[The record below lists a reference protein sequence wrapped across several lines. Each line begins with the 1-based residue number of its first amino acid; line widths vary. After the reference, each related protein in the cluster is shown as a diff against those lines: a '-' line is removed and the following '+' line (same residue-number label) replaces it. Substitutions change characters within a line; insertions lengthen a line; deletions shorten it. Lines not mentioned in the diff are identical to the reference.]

1 MKEHKYITAGGST
14 EFVHPKSTI
23 QKFCAKLVRS
33 CFISLLY
40 WEVRCGLD
48 WGPFLRLS
56 FAPLWKKEKDKHN
69 DAVPVSNFVS
79 RSICSPQFDAASIKT
94 EQQSLQTEW
103 KVVYGTLRNHHLVA
117 LRVELK
123 RSKLC
128 FIFRGYAISKKKKRK
143 RKKFGFASLCCKYFF
158 FFCFGIR

>member
-1 MKEHKYITAGGST
+1 MAQLNLFTLNLRFKSFVLNLCIHVSFLFCT
-14 EFVHPKSTI
+14 EKWDVVWIGDHFSVFPLLPFEK
-23 QKFCAKLVRS
+23 QK
-33 CFISLLY
+33 
-40 WEVRCGLD
+40 
-48 WGPFLRLS
+48 
-56 FAPLWKKEKDKHN
+56 KKKKDKHN

-94 EQQSLQTEW
+94 EQHSLQTEW

-143 RKKFGFASLCCKYFF
+143 RKRFGFASLCYKYFF
-158 FFCFGIR
+158 CFWTPIR

>member
-1 MKEHKYITAGGST
+1 MVWIGDHFSVFPLLPFEKE
-14 EFVHPKSTI
+14 
-23 QKFCAKLVRS
+23 
-33 CFISLLY
+33 
-40 WEVRCGLD
+40 
-48 WGPFLRLS
+48 
-56 FAPLWKKEKDKHN
+56 KKKKKDKHN

-128 FIFRGYAISKKKKRK
+128 FIFRGYAISKKEKEKSLALLPCAVNIVFALGHPFARTL
-143 RKKFGFASLCCKYFF
+143 FGHMSTDLLLLRWCD
-158 FFCFGIR
+158 